1 MEAAIAAK
9 ERALAEKYGEL
20 MSLEDV
26 VKALRY
32 PSVQSARKAI
42 LRGSFPL
49 DMLRLPPRRGLYVTV
64 KQVAI
69 YLAALDSG
77 PNTALGGAKLHS
89 VSKSSGNQHA
99 RPHGGADSNP

>member
-1 MEAAIAAK
+1 VEAAVAAK

-77 PNTALGGAKLHS
+77 PNTAPGGAKHPQSL
-89 VSKSSGNQHA
+89 SKRSGTQHA
-99 RPHGGADSNP
+99 HGGADSSS